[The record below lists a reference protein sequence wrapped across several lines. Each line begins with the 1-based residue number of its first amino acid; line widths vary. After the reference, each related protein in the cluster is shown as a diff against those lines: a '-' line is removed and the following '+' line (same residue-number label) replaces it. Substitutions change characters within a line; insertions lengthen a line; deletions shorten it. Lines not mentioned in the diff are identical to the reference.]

1 LLAGGVKPIVKF
13 GAVSIAVGVAVL
25 LLKFQA
31 ARVSGSTALFSD
43 ALTTAGIVVALSGAA
58 LLHLPV
64 IDPLIALAIGLN
76 VATMGGATV
85 LRWLSGLLDEA
96 PPPALTARA
105 QELVRRH
112 AKGALE
118 AHEICNR
125 IEAALKR
132 EVEGAVIII
141 HVEPEAKA
149 KIHGILVL

>member
-1 LLAGGVKPIVKF
+1 VKPIVKF

-43 ALTTAGIVVALSGAA
+43 ALTTAGIVVALGGAA

-64 IDPLIALAIGLN
+64 FDPLIPVAIGLN
-76 VATMGGATV
+76 GAMMGGATV

-105 QELVRRH
+105 QVRRH

-118 AHEICNR
+118 AHEICDR

-149 KIHGILVL
+149 IIHGVLVL